1 MTEQE
6 YNKAPGIRRSLLW
19 EIRRSPA
26 HLKWRMENPPEATPA
41 LIFGQAL
48 HAAVLTPEDY
58 GRQFAAMPNVDRR
71 TKAGREAWEA
81 AAAEAQGRTQIAFD
95 WAEQIA
101 AMVQAVRG
109 NPMAARL
116 LDGPHETS
124 YFWKDSLT
132 GEACKCRT
140 DAETVV
146 GDMRLIVD
154 LKSCQDASTD
164 AFMRDALSYG
174 YDVQAAMY
182 TDGVR
187 TATDRES
194 MFVFIAVEKAPPYA
208 INILQADPGFMAY
221 GQDRYRHLLGV
232 YHDCRVRDSWPGYTG
247 HDNDINALELPAWLK
262 KEIEG

>member
-6 YNKAPGIRRSLLW
+6 YNKAPGIRRSMLW

-58 GRQFAAMPNVDRR
+58 DRQFAVMPNADRR

-81 AAAEAQGRTQIAFD
+81 AAAETQSRTQIAFD

-101 AMVQAVRG
+101 GMVQAVRG

-124 YFWKDSLT
+124 YFWADTLT

-140 DAETVV
+140 DAETVI
-146 GDMRLIVD
+146 GNMHLIVD

-164 AFMRDALSYG
+164 AFMRDALHYG

-182 TDGVR
+182 TDGYKAVTGR
-187 TATDRES
+187 EAT
-194 MFVFIAVEKAPPYA
+194 FVFIAVEKNPPYA
-208 INILQADPGFMAY
+208 VNILQADTLFMQH
-221 GQDRYRHLLGV
+221 GQDRYRHLLGL
-232 YHDCRVRDSWPGYTG
+232 YHECRQRNQWPGYTG
-247 HDNDINALELPAWLK
+247 FDGDIASLGLPAWLANDYQ
-262 KEIEG
+262 

>member
-6 YNKAPGIRRSLLW
+6 YNKSPGIRRSLLW

-58 GRQFAAMPNVDRR
+58 GRQFAVMPNADRR
-71 TKAGREAWEA
+71 TKAGREAWDA
-81 AAAEAQGRTQIAFD
+81 AAAVAQGRTQIAFD

-101 AMVQAVRG
+101 GMVQAVRG
-109 NPMAARL
+109 NQMAARL

-124 YFWKDSLT
+124 YFWADTLT

-140 DAETVV
+140 DAETDV
-146 GDMRLIVD
+146 GNMHLIVD

-164 AFMRDALSYG
+164 AFMRDALNYG

-182 TDGVR
+182 TDGYKAV
-187 TATDRES
+187 TGQEAS
-194 MFVFIAVEKAPPYA
+194 FVFIAVEKNQPYA
-208 INILQADPGFMAY
+208 VNILQADTLFMQH
-221 GQDRYRHLLGV
+221 GQDRYRHLLGL
-232 YHDCRVRDSWPGYTG
+232 YHECRQRNQWPGYTG
-247 HDNDINALELPAWLK
+247 FDGDIASLGLPAWLAK
-262 KEIEG
+262 DYQ